1 VGENRRAAPRVSPA
15 RSSGSRGAAPRMNI
29 PVFLTLTKSG
39 LALENDFGT
48 IDWVK
53 EYPHPNVT
61 LQQIKQ
67 LLGEPA

>member
-1 VGENRRAAPRVSPA
+1 
-15 RSSGSRGAAPRMNI
+15 MNI